1 MLKRPWQTV
10 LSERPVH
17 HFPGSPMSWL
27 LLVVPFS
34 SALSLN
40 CLSEQF
46 QANRSAVMAKVQGLF
61 VGHRKFAVDRDWLRQ
76 QEEQRYRDRQRQFD
90 EWSSK
95 WVTVTRLKETRL
107 WTDGAIKRW
116 LGEPQQQGKYK
127 VFPVEAVLAA
137 EKLNEFQLWLKPRL
151 EKKRALHHH
160 FLIPFL

>member
-1 MLKRPWQTV
+1 
-10 LSERPVH
+10 
-17 HFPGSPMSWL
+17 MSNSKQ
-27 LLVVPFS
+27 P
-34 SALSLN
+34 
-40 CLSEQF
+40 EYD
-46 QANRSAVMAKVQGLF
+46 MAKAQGLF
-61 VGHRKFAVDRDWLRQ
+61 VGYRKFAVDREWLRQ

-90 EWSSK
+90 EWSRK

-107 WTDGAIKRW
+107 WTDGAIRRW

-151 EKKRALHHH
+151 EKKRAQHHH

>member
-1 MLKRPWQTV
+1 
-10 LSERPVH
+10 
-17 HFPGSPMSWL
+17 
-27 LLVVPFS
+27 
-34 SALSLN
+34 
-40 CLSEQF
+40 
-46 QANRSAVMAKVQGLF
+46 MAKVQGLF
-61 VGHRKFAVDRDWLRQ
+61 AGYRKFAVDREWLRQ

-90 EWSSK
+90 EWSRK

-107 WTDGAIKRW
+107 WTDGAIRRW

-151 EKKRALHHH
+151 EKKRAQHHH